1 MNNLIKHLAFIVD
14 GNGRWATEKNLERS
28 FGHIEAVKILPE
40 IINITFKKNIKYI
53 TLYLFSTENW
63 NRSVK
68 EINVLM
74 ELYEKFI
81 KENHYNFNIKIIGD
95 ITKLPFSIQ
104 QTILECKETESNKE
118 KILILALSYSGKYD
132 ILETCKKLI
141 NNNIK
146 IHDINET
153 QFSKYT
159 SLGLLNIPDPDL
171 IVRTSGEI
179 RISNFYLWNIA
190 YSELFFIKKYWPD
203 INEEDIDKIIYEF
216 LNKRNRRFGK
226 IK

>member
-14 GNGRWATEKNLERS
+14 GNGRWATEKDLERS

-95 ITKLPFSIQ
+95 ITKLPLSIQ
-104 QTILECKETESNKE
+104 QTILECKETDLNKE